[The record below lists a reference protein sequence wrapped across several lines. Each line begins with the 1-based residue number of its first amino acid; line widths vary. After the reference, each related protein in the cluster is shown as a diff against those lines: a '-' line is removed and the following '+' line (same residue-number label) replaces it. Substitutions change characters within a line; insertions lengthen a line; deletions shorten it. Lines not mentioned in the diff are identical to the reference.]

1 MPPFHVTTSFEPVC
15 TWRVVALERR
25 QYVAACAHCM
35 RGLAGL
41 TDEWCILL
49 VQAEFQVDLLRA
61 PHSVSPVSAGGA
73 HDDVGD
79 IHESGLGLPRAE
91 GDRRSGGPRRQRGNR
106 ALKAVRF

>member
-1 MPPFHVTTSFEPVC
+1 MC
-15 TWRVVALERR
+15 
-25 QYVAACAHCM
+25 
-35 RGLAGL
+35 LA
-41 TDEWCILL
+41 W

-79 IHESGLGLPRAE
+79 IHEPGLAMPSLLKLPRAE
-91 GDRRSGGPRRQRGNR
+91 GDRRSGGPRRQRGKR